1 MWCWTSAPW
10 FPLDAV
16 GDERITEVISVYVKY
31 TNEDH
36 PTAILGWRFVD
47 KVDSTGFTE
56 PSGLYLPAAIN
67 LSTGD
72 SFYIATRRN
81 FSVVTDID
89 AASPVI
95 PIVANYAVYKLL
107 GAAEV
112 ARTHD
117 PGRRTDRTVQP
128 GAEGRSSI
136 WYLREAERLRVRET
150 ARLAHE
156 EYWLPKNRIQQ
167 RARRYR
173 P

>member
-1 MWCWTSAPW
+1 V
-10 FPLDAV
+10 DA
-16 GDERITEVISVYVKY
+16 
-31 TNEDH
+31 
-36 PTAILGWRFVD
+36 
-47 KVDSTGFTE
+47 TGFTKTN
-56 PSGLYLPAAIN
+56 GLYMPGAVN
-67 LSTGD
+67 LSTSD

-81 FSVVTDID
+81 YAAITDID
-89 AASPVI
+89 AASSVLPV
-95 PIVANYAVYKLL
+95 VANYTVYKLL

-136 WYLREAERLRVRET
+136 WYLREAERLRIRET
-150 ARLAHE
+150 ARLADQE
-156 EYWLPKNRIQQ
+156 DWLPKDRLAQ